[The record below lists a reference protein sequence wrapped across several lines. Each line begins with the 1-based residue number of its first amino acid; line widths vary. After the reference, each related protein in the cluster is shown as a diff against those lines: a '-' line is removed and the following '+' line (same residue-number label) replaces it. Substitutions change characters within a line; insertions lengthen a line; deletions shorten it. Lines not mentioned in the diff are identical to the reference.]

1 MGYFRLRELYCI
13 VSAIY
18 RDGVQ
23 VRHDIFL
30 YDNDNII

>member
-1 MGYFRLRELYCI
+1 MGYLRSKELYCI
-13 VSAIY
+13 FVAIH
-18 RDGVQ
+18 RGDVR